1 MARAADRARTVVHA
15 EYEILNEVLRNTD
28 FGSVEGRMVDDD
40 VTRKR
45 FVTAAKNVAGLI
57 NNLITRRLH
66 RLPETHPDY
75 TPKED

>member
-1 MARAADRARTVVHA
+1 MARAEDRARTVVHA

-28 FGSVEGRMVDDD
+28 FGAVEDRMVDDT
-40 VTRKR
+40 VTQKR

-57 NNLITRRLH
+57 SNLITRRLH

-75 TPKED
+75 PPKED

>member
-28 FGSVEGRMVDDD
+28 FGAVEGRMVDDD
-40 VTRKR
+40 VTQKR

>member
-1 MARAADRARTVVHA
+1 MERAADRARTVVHA

-40 VTRKR
+40 VTQKR

-57 NNLITRRLH
+57 NNMIARRLH